1 MCANV
6 IIKGDVSNGIPKEIL
21 EIVNLLAAYNVNSA
35 CININVPVEQ
45 KNYYITYER
54 DMKMTTEVEE

>member
-35 CININVPVEQ
+35 CINVPVEQ
-45 KNYYITYER
+45 KNYSITYER
-54 DMKMTTEVEE
+54 DMKMTTEVAE

>member
-6 IIKGDVSNGIPKEIL
+6 IIRGDVSNGIPKEIF

-35 CININVPVEQ
+35 CIIAPVEQ
-45 KNYYITYER
+45 KNYSITYER